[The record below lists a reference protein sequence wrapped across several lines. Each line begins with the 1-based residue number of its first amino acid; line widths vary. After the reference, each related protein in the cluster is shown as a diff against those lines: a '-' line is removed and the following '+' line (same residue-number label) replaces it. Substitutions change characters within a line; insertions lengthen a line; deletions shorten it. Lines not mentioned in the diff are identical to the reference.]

1 MTLPEPKIII
11 IGAGLGATQ
20 VLDILRSGWQFPGL
34 VAVRDLAHC
43 LIDDNKEL
51 WGTERHGLP
60 VIGGSDKL
68 KELGEEDQLYYAV
81 ISISTSI
88 KARMI
93 LSDKCI
99 AAEVPLATV
108 RHKTAYVADTAQV
121 GFGNVICAY
130 CHIGAH
136 TKVGD
141 NNFFSAYNSFDHH
154 NVIGDH
160 CSTGPANATS
170 GIVEIGSRVRLGTGI
185 HVEPHWKIGDDSF
198 IASGC
203 LIREDIPPN
212 SKVMMT
218 GQKLLIT
225 SQKEKP

>member
-1 MTLPEPKIII
+1 MTPPEPKIII

-20 VLDILRSGWQFPGL
+20 VMDILQSRQRANISEL
-34 VAVRDLAHC
+34 VPC
-43 LIDDNKEL
+43 LIDDDEKL
-51 WGTERHGLP
+51 WGTTQHGVR
-60 VIGGSDKL
+60 VIGGSDL
-68 KELGEEDQLYYAV
+68 LEELADKHEDYVAV

-88 KARMI
+88 RARML

-99 AAEVPLATV
+99 AAGIPLATV
-108 RHKTAYVADTAQV
+108 YHATSYIGPTVRMGV
-121 GFGNVICAY
+121 GNVICAY
-130 CHIGAH
+130 CHFGAH
-136 TKVGD
+136 TVVGD

-154 NVIGDH
+154 NVIGNH